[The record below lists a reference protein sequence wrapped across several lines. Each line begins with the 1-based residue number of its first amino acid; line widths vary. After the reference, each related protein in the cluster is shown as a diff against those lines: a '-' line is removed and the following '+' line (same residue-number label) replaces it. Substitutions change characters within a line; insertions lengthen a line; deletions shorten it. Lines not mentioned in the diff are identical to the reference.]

1 MRTKKDIFADGTI
14 SFTPNELIDFEHT
27 IKDSIAEFLPF
38 TSYSLFFPREESP
51 AIPDPEFRPRT
62 RNSFF
67 HLFFKEKCSAIS

>member
-38 TSYSLFFPREESP
+38 TSYSLFSHGKNRQPSRTRNFG
-51 AIPDPEFRPRT
+51 PRT